1 MPVPQADRRYTPQE
15 AAALSGVRLQRIQNA
30 ITDGLIGRAFTRAR
44 DGRRRIDL
52 PAVLT
57 FAAVDRLGKVRIE
70 PKALYKA
77 FRKSGLPRGPVAVT
91 EAVTIDAPRLLAPVM
106 RKVKLYETARA
117 RIVSDP
123 AVMGGLPVVKGT
135 RIPCSHAPCPAKG
148 RRDARLRSRGLSL
161 SRPGNGG
168 GGLSLRRGQPE
179 ARSPAAAGRRNGEV
193 RRSSACSSTPA

>member
-1 MPVPQADRRYTPQE
+1 MSVSQADRRYTPRE

-30 ITDGLIGRAFTRAR
+30 ITDGLIGRRALTRAR

-91 EAVTIDAPRLLAPVM
+91 EAVTIDAARLLAPVV
-106 RKVKLYETARA
+106 RKVRLYETARA
-117 RIVSDP
+117 RIVSNR

-135 RIPCSHAPCPAKG
+135 RIPARTLH
-148 RRDARLRSRGLSL
+148 ARLK
-161 SRPGNGG
+161 GG
-168 GGLSLRRGQPE
+168 DTLDSILEDYPHLDRETVEAAYLYVEANPRRGRPRRRAAE
-179 ARSPAAAGRRNGEV
+179 TAR
-193 RRSSACSSTPA
+193 

>member
-1 MPVPQADRRYTPQE
+1 V
-15 AAALSGVRLQRIQNA
+15 
-30 ITDGLIGRAFTRAR
+30 IGGACRRAR

-106 RKVKLYETARA
+106 RKVKLYEVARA
-117 RIVSDP
+117 CIVSDP

-135 RIPCSHAPCPAKG
+135 RIPARTLHAKLKG
-148 RRDARLRSRGLSL
+148 GETLDSVLDDYPYLGRETVEAAYLYVEAN
-161 SRPGNGG
+161 P
-168 GGLSLRRGQPE
+168 RRGRPRRR
-179 ARSPAAAGRRNGEV
+179 ALITRAG
-193 RRSSACSSTPA
+193 

>member
-30 ITDGLIGRAFTRAR
+30 ITDGLIGSASRRAR

-77 FRKSGLPRGPVAVT
+77 FRKSGLPRGPIAVT

-106 RKVKLYETARA
+106 RKVKLYEMARQ

-123 AVMGGLPVVKGT
+123 AVMGGLPVVRGT
-135 RIPCSHAPCPAKG
+135 RITARTLH
-148 RRDARLRSRGLSL
+148 ARLK
-161 SRPGNGG
+161 GG
-168 GGLSLRRGQPE
+168 ETLDSVLDDYPYLGRETLEAAYLYVEANPRRGRP
-179 ARSPAAAGRRNGEV
+179 RRRAAAT
-193 RRSSACSSTPA
+193 AK